1 MGVDSYITSLNQRIE
16 QFSCGSIYDV
26 WALISPAAYNI
37 HHTQP
42 RGCILCCVHPPL
54 PPTHYEW
61 SAQTDQSFSDTVIQR
76 CSYLS
81 GELPAR

>member
-16 QFSCGSIYDV
+16 QFSRGSIYDM

-42 RGCILCCVHPPL
+42 RGYIVCCVHPPL
-54 PPTHYEW
+54 PPTHYEECPNR
-61 SAQTDQSFSDTVIQR
+61 SEFSDTVIQK
-76 CSYLS
+76 CTVI
-81 GELPAR
+81 